1 MLFES
6 PESSSPTV
14 TRAVAAGLQEKYHS
28 TYLSSI
34 LPWQRPL
41 LRLIGYLPQSAARI
55 MLSRFQARAGI
66 DPKQLETF
74 RLDKIIQTRLDD
86 YRGIPDKFQTI
97 TIGAA
102 LGGASAHI
110 ALAMRSIFLP
120 EAFVLTLHGGSPKG
134 DAHSYFLQTAANA
147 SKIAEENPELIT
159 IQHFDPIHDGWLTRY
174 VNHLRVKLIAL
185 PDSYAQFIKAKLI
198 PGGTICCLQSGARW
212 LRYRVGKRRYF
223 QVGGWGDIQPDE
235 YIEGSQRV
243 RDYCKTQK
251 IKQDAWRLNDYPLD
265 EGPESEWGSEPAF
278 ADDLEAFCKQN
289 GYRFIRVAL
298 PKPEDYSKLAFRAIA
313 RQLELENRQPPGVL
327 IEMFSQFDASAV
339 IKSGLLPLWLIFNT
353 RDSYKFL
360 SDSLSEFP
368 KDKPVFF
375 SPLTT
380 FSITPDI
387 VPFSQ
392 WQSLL
397 EGFDWVN
404 IGTRA
409 SHYPADTWTLLD
421 WQKPLHQWVNK
432 HGQEIRVVLNPD
444 SVLKIASSLSG

>member
-1 MLFES
+1 MLHES

-14 TRAVAAGLQEKYHS
+14 TRAVAAGLQDRYHP
-28 TYLSSI
+28 TYSSSI
-34 LPWQRPL
+34 LPWQRPF
-41 LRLIGYLPQSAARI
+41 LRLIGYLPQSAARYI
-55 MLSRFQARAGI
+55 LSRFQAQAGI
-66 DPKQLETF
+66 DSKELETF
-74 RLDKIIQTRLDD
+74 HLDEIIRTRLDD
-86 YRGIPDKFQTI
+86 YQGIPGKFETI

-110 ALAMRSIFLP
+110 ALSMRSLFLP
-120 EAFVLTLHGGSPKG
+120 EAFVFTLRGGSLRG
-134 DAHSYFLQTAANA
+134 DAQSYFLQTAASA
-147 SKIAEENPELIT
+147 SKIADKNPELIT

-185 PDSYAQFIKAKLI
+185 PDGYAQFIREKLI
-198 PGGTICCLQSGARW
+198 PGGTICCLESGASW
-212 LRYRVGKRRYF
+212 LRYRVGEKSFF
-223 QVGGWGDIQPDE
+223 QVGGWGDIQPQE

-251 IKQDAWRLNDYPLD
+251 ITQDAWRLDDYPLD
-265 EGPESEWGSEPAF
+265 EGPESEWGSEPAL
-278 ADDLEAFCKQN
+278 ANDLEAFCQQN
-289 GYRFIRVAL
+289 GYRFIRIAL
-298 PKPEDYSKLAFRAIA
+298 PKPEDYSRLAFRAIA
-313 RQLELENRQPPGVL
+313 HQLELENRQPPGVL

-353 RDSYKFL
+353 WDSYKFL
-360 SDSLSEFP
+360 AESLPEFP
-368 KDKPVFF
+368 RDKPVFF

-387 VPFSQ
+387 VPFSR

-397 EGFDWVN
+397 KDFDWIN

-421 WQKPLHQWVNK
+421 WQNPLHRWVDRY
-432 HGQEIRVVLNPD
+432 GQKIQVVLEPAMIQ
-444 SVLKIASSLSG
+444 KIANTIKS